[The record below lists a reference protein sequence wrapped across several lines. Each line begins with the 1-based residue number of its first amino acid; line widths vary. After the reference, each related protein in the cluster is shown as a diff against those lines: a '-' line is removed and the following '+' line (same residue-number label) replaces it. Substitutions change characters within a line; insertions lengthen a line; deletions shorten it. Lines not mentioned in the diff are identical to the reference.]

1 MVPLRSFHGLA
12 YKQKLPTYLT
22 TQVNVINWIYKYSD
36 SQVLLDIPILYT
48 SVTKLSYAFQ
58 FKITSLNLTKQLHI
72 LIWNHESNLL
82 DTLCQIL
89 LNITITWNT
98 KYKQIVPNTHKVLML
113 WAGLTL
119 CSQSSFYI
127 FPRLKACAC

>member
-1 MVPLRSFHGLA
+1 MAFMNVLWFTYIPFHGLA

-36 SQVLLDIPILYT
+36 SQVLLDIPVLYT

-58 FKITSLNLTKQLHI
+58 FKITSLNLSKQLHI

-82 DTLCQIL
+82 NTLC
-89 LNITITWNT
+89 
-98 KYKQIVPNTHKVLML
+98 VRF
-113 WAGLTL
+113 
-119 CSQSSFYI
+119 S
-127 FPRLKACAC
+127 